1 MKEGDTA
8 MKEYPISQARPKL
21 SPLLDQ
27 VEQGDVAVIER
38 RGFKALVVRLDD
50 EQELLARCYGFTP
63 EVRMD
68 PSGAAHIWL
77 PELKLNAQGAS
88 LDEAEEDL
96 VVAALDYVED
106 WLGFLR
112 KAPNHADRAGYVQRL
127 RLAGDPEQVRDML
140 FPAWRRPRDDAH
152 ADVS

>member
-1 MKEGDTA
+1 MEEGDTA

-38 RGFKALVVRLDD
+38 RGFKALVVRLED

-63 EVRMD
+63 QVRMD

-77 PELKLNAQGAS
+77 PELALNAQGAS
-88 LDEAEEDL
+88 LDDAEE
-96 VVAALDYVED
+96 AARPPRAFASPRIRLPARSSRRAAGSRRRASRGLPPHGES
-106 WLGFLR
+106 LR
-112 KAPNHADRAGYVQRL
+112 TSPGLPTMGV
-127 RLAGDPEQVRDML
+127 G
-140 FPAWRRPRDDAH
+140 W
-152 ADVS
+152 